1 MSGPCKPLSPLP
13 RELSELIDIDRFV
26 VVYGPFGTGK
36 TRLAFEVARHLMS
49 NGHNV
54 RLLATEPGTL
64 SYARNVVTCVPYM
77 TILTADQLVNE
88 VVRAASEGVKIIVDS
103 INWPFRSLQ
112 GDYPLRLLS
121 FVSAVLRQVGGFAV
135 GQIADVEG
143 GEFEMSLGRWVLP
156 WADAIAYTE
165 RITCKR
171 GPCVALTFI
180 KPFINTLIFELKKE
194 GVEWVA

>member
-1 MSGPCKPLSPLP
+1 MSGSCRPLSPLP
-13 RELSELIDIDRFV
+13 KELSELIDNDRFV

-36 TRLAFEVARHLMS
+36 TRLAFEVARHFMS
-49 NGHNV
+49 KGHEV

-64 SYARNVVTCVPYM
+64 SYARNVVTCVPYI
-77 TILTADQLVNE
+77 TILTADQLVSE
-88 VVRAASEGVKIIVDS
+88 VVRAAAEGTKIIVDS

-112 GDYPLRLLS
+112 GEYPLRLLS
-121 FVSAVLRQVGGFAV
+121 FVSAIMRQAGGFAV
-135 GQIADVEG
+135 GQVAEVEG

-156 WADAIAYTE
+156 WADAIAYTN
-165 RITCKR
+165 RIMCKR

-180 KPFINTLIFELKKE
+180 KPFISTLIFELKKE